1 MSTNWNDNNVID
13 VTHQQT
19 NVLSK
24 SFVSNVMTY
33 MAHALL
39 ISGLVAYMFGTS
51 EAFFS
56 MLYNLETGSRTML
69 GWIVLFAPL
78 GMVFLMGAAV
88 QRMSITTLF
97 IAFAAFA
104 VFMGMSL
111 SSIFVIYSLNSI
123 VITFGVTAGTFGAM
137 ALIGYFTKTD
147 LTKLGSFLYMALIGI
162 ILAMVVNWFMQSAML
177 DYIIS
182 IIGVLV
188 FTGLTAYDMQKIKQI
203 GLTTDHD
210 SDTGRRLAV
219 MGALTL
225 YLDFINLFLFLLRF
239 FGGSRN

>member
-1 MSTNWNDNNVID
+1 MNTNWNDNNVID

-24 SFVSNVMTY
+24 SFVSTVMTY

-39 ISGLVAYMFGTS
+39 ISGLVAYMFGSS

-56 MLYNLETGSRTML
+56 LLFNFETGSRTIL
-69 GWIVLFAPL
+69 GWIVLLAPL
-78 GMVFLMGAAV
+78 GLVFAIGAGI
-88 QRMSITTLF
+88 QRMSLTTLF
-97 IAFAAFA
+97 IVFAAFA

-111 SSIFVIYSLNSI
+111 SSIFVVYSLNSI
-123 VITFGVTAGTFGAM
+123 VLTFGVTAGTFGAM

-147 LTKLGSFLYMALIGI
+147 LTKLGSFLYMALIGLVI
-162 ILAMVVNWFMQSAML
+162 AMVVNWFMNSSTL
-177 DYIIS
+177 DYVIS
-182 IIGVLV
+182 AIGVLV

-203 GLTTDHD
+203 GLSADHESD
-210 SDTGRRLAV
+210 SGRRLAIL
-219 MGALTL
+219 GALTL

-239 FGGSRN
+239 FGGNRD